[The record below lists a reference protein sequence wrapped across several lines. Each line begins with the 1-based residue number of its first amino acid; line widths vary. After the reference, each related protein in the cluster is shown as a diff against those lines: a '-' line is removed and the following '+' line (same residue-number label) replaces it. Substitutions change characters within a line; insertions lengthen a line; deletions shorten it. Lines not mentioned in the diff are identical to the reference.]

1 MFYRYMI
8 IHQRNLT
15 FPAAFEELKKV
26 KLVEKNIIKA
36 FEAHFRNCQR
46 LNYED
51 VIFFIYVWLRKTRR
65 QTGTVKNIIFNK
77 IESCFEQNQ

>member
-8 IHQRNLT
+8 LHQRNLT

-46 LNYED
+46 LN
-51 VIFFIYVWLRKTRR
+51 
-65 QTGTVKNIIFNK
+65 
-77 IESCFEQNQ
+77 